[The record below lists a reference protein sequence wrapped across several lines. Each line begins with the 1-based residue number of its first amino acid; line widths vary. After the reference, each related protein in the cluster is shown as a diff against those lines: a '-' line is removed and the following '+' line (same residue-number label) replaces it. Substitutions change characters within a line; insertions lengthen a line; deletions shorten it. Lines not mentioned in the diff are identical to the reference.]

1 MYADKTGRSVDECL
15 AQMKK
20 GNWLTAQQALDFGLV
35 DEIRVDKQAE
45 KAADEFTGQF
55 INQYDISTNFKDAG
69 IPPLPQPQASD
80 DAASMVASVVD
91 GDGNPT
97 QSFLQKTCE
106 GLKSL
111 FRNQHATKNNIKMI
125 KIFASVMTLL
135 NVTDGF
141 KTNDEGN
148 VVLTQEQMKSIDDR
162 LKADKEK
169 ADADSKALQEAN
181 EAKTSLET
189 QLAEAQ
195 KASAEKDEQIKALKG
210 AAGDETNNKPAGGEE
225 SFTAQDMFNSIKN
238 V

>member
-1 MYADKTGRSVDECL
+1 
-15 AQMKK
+15 
-20 GNWLTAQQALDFGLV
+20 
-35 DEIRVDKQAE
+35 
-45 KAADEFTGQF
+45 
-55 INQYDISTNFKDAG
+55 
-69 IPPLPQPQASD
+69 
-80 DAASMVASVVD
+80 
-91 GDGNPT
+91 
-97 QSFLQKTCE
+97 
-106 GLKSL
+106 
-111 FRNQHATKNNIKMI
+111 MI

>member
-1 MYADKTGRSVDECL
+1 
-15 AQMKK
+15 
-20 GNWLTAQQALDFGLV
+20 
-35 DEIRVDKQAE
+35 
-45 KAADEFTGQF
+45 
-55 INQYDISTNFKDAG
+55 
-69 IPPLPQPQASD
+69 
-80 DAASMVASVVD
+80 
-91 GDGNPT
+91 
-97 QSFLQKTCE
+97 
-106 GLKSL
+106 
-111 FRNQHATKNNIKMI
+111 MI
-125 KIFASVMTLL
+125 KIFASVMALL

-189 QLAEAQ
+189 QLADAQ

-210 AAGDETNNKPAGGEE
+210 AAGDETNDKPAGGEE

>member
-1 MYADKTGRSVDECL
+1 MSDSCATTSLLSAIRLAPPTSEARRLLHSSYVALCTILPSLALLTLYKSVNGSCKLRSRQS
-15 AQMKK
+15 A
-20 GNWLTAQQALDFGLV
+20 N
-35 DEIRVDKQAE
+35 
-45 KAADEFTGQF
+45 
-55 INQYDISTNFKDAG
+55 S
-69 IPPLPQPQASD
+69 
-80 DAASMVASVVD
+80 
-91 GDGNPT
+91 T

-125 KIFASVMTLL
+125 KIFASVMALL

-169 ADADSKALQEAN
+169 ADADSKALQEAK

-189 QLAEAQ
+189 QLADAQ